1 MFFKRTAL
9 ALALAA
15 VSASY
20 PMTASAQTAGSPT
33 VIPAGDATPVP
44 SQAPPTVLLDQA
56 TVYAS
61 QAQQQVELRL
71 TGLPTSAEGEQIQ
84 TSVLLIRPDGTS
96 TRTAVSPEGTVLVDE
111 VKAGLHAAFV
121 LSPVGHAAIPFV
133 VREESG
139 EAADSAAPAVITIPA
154 FQLSM
159 GMVNRAVNSFLPPF
173 AEKDWA
179 ENLNRPLLET
189 GKVIPTHRYQ
199 VRLNAQ
205 GEMEGQI
212 FPLLIPEVFSRKVGG
227 TNILIHRDGEI
238 VARTLSDES
247 GRFIVKDLKPGHY
260 GLVAAGVV
268 GYAAFAFDAVEGDIS
283 TELSKSTTTPDSL
296 YTLVSTARSA
306 NAAETLIAAVSQG
319 SILPVAPIPS
329 GLVPGDMFAA
339 PVAGC
344 TDCGMPADVG
354 CDGCGGIAGGCGG
367 AAGPATG
374 GMGPGT
380 GGMGGGIGGM
390 GGLLGLAGMG
400 GLIWAATSDNGGNKF
415 VPLPVTLASP

>member
-1 MFFKRTAL
+1 MFFKRSAL

-15 VSASY
+15 ASASF
-20 PMTASAQTAGSPT
+20 PMTASAQTADLPT

-44 SQAPPTVLLDQA
+44 SQTPPTVLLDQA

-71 TGLPTSAEGEQIQ
+71 TGLPTSAEGEQFQ
-84 TSVLLIRPDGTS
+84 TSVLVIRPDGTS
-96 TRTAVSPEGTVLVDE
+96 GRMAVSPEGTVLVDE

-121 LSPVGHAAIPFV
+121 LSPIGHAAIPFV

-139 EAADSAAPAVITIPA
+139 EADDNVAPAVITIPA

-179 ENLNRPLLET
+179 ESLNRSLLET

-199 VRLNAQ
+199 VHLNAQ

-212 FPLLIPEVFSRKVGG
+212 FPLLVPEVFARKVGG
-227 TNILIHRDGEI
+227 TNILIHRDGEV

-260 GLVAAGVV
+260 GMVAAGVV

-283 TELSKSTTTPDSL
+283 TELSKSTTTGNSL

-339 PVAGC
+339 PMDGC
-344 TDCGMPADVG
+344 TDCGMPVEEG
-354 CDGCGGIAGGCGG
+354 CETCGGIAGGCG
-367 AAGPATG
+367 APSS
-374 GMGPGT
+374 GMGHHGGG

-390 GGLLGLAGMG
+390 GSLLGLAGIG
-400 GLIWAATSDNGGNKF
+400 GLIWAATDENGGNRF
-415 VPLPVTLASP
+415 VPLPVTLATP

>member
-9 ALALAA
+9 ALAIAA
-15 VSASY
+15 ASASSS
-20 PMTASAQTAGSPT
+20 MTASAQTADSPT
-33 VIPAGDATPVP
+33 VIPAGDATPMP
-44 SQAPPTVLLDQA
+44 SQTPPTVLLDQA
-56 TVYAS
+56 TVYAT
-61 QAQQQVELRL
+61 QAQKQVELRL
-71 TGLPTSAEGEQIQ
+71 TGLPTSAEGQEIQ

-96 TRTAVSPEGTVLVDE
+96 ARVAVSPEGSVLVDD

-121 LSPVGHAAIPFV
+121 LSPIGHAAIPFV

-139 EAADSAAPAVITIPA
+139 EADDNVAPAVITIPA

-179 ENLNRPLLET
+179 ENLNRSLLET

-199 VRLNAQ
+199 VNLNAQ
-205 GEMEGQI
+205 GDMEGQI
-212 FPLLIPEVFSRKVGG
+212 FPLLMPEVFSRKVGG
-227 TNILIHRDGEI
+227 TNILIHRDGEV

-268 GYAAFAFDAVEGDIS
+268 GYAAFAFDAVEGDIT
-283 TELSKSTTTPDSL
+283 TELSKSTTTGNSL

-329 GLVPGDMFAA
+329 GLVPGDMFAI
-339 PVAGC
+339 PMEGC
-344 TDCGMPADVG
+344 TDCGMPVEEG
-354 CDGCGGIAGGCGG
+354 CETCGGIAGGCGAPSSG
-367 AAGPATG
+367 VGHG
-374 GMGPGT
+374 GGGG
-380 GGMGGGIGGM
+380 GGMGGGIGGI
-390 GGLLGLAGMG
+390 GSLLGLAGLV
-400 GLIWAATSDNGGNKF
+400 GLAGIDDGNKV
-415 VPLPVTLASP
+415 VPLPVTLATP

>member
-9 ALALAA
+9 ALAIAA
-15 VSASY
+15 ASASSS
-20 PMTASAQTAGSPT
+20 MTASAQTADSPT

-44 SQAPPTVLLDQA
+44 SQTPPTVLLDQA
-56 TVYAS
+56 TVYAT
-61 QAQQQVELRL
+61 QAQKQVELRL
-71 TGLPTSAEGEQIQ
+71 TGLPTSAEGQEIQ

-96 TRTAVSPEGTVLVDE
+96 ARVAVSPEGSVLVDD

-121 LSPVGHAAIPFV
+121 LSPIGHAAIPFV

-139 EAADSAAPAVITIPA
+139 EGDDNAAPAVITIPA

-179 ENLNRPLLET
+179 ENLNRSLLET

-199 VRLNAQ
+199 VNLNAQ

-212 FPLLIPEVFSRKVGG
+212 FPLLMPEVFSRKVGG
-227 TNILIHRDGEI
+227 TNILIHRDGEV

-268 GYAAFAFDAVEGDIS
+268 GYAAFAFDAVEGDIT
-283 TELSKSTTTPDSL
+283 TELSKSTTTGNSL

-329 GLVPGDMFAA
+329 GLVPGDMFAI
-339 PVAGC
+339 PMEGC
-344 TDCGMPADVG
+344 TDCGMPVEEG
-354 CDGCGGIAGGCGG
+354 CETCGGIAGGCGAPSSG
-367 AAGPATG
+367 VGHG
-374 GMGPGT
+374 GGGG
-380 GGMGGGIGGM
+380 GGMGGGIGGI
-390 GGLLGLAGMG
+390 GSLLGLAGLV
-400 GLIWAATSDNGGNKF
+400 GLAGIDDGNKV
-415 VPLPVTLASP
+415 VPLPVTLATP

>member
-9 ALALAA
+9 ALAIAA
-15 VSASY
+15 ASASSS
-20 PMTASAQTAGSPT
+20 MTASAQTADSPT

-44 SQAPPTVLLDQA
+44 SQTPPTVLLDQA

-61 QAQQQVELRL
+61 QAQKQVELRL

-96 TRTAVSPEGTVLVDE
+96 ARVAVSPEGSVLVDD

-121 LSPVGHAAIPFV
+121 LSPIGHAAIPFV

-139 EAADSAAPAVITIPA
+139 EADDNAAPAVITIPA

-179 ENLNRPLLET
+179 ESLNRSLLET

-199 VRLNAQ
+199 VHLNAQ

-212 FPLLIPEVFSRKVGG
+212 FPLLVPEVFSRKVGG
-227 TNILIHRDGEI
+227 TNILIHRDGEV

-268 GYAAFAFDAVEGDIS
+268 GYAAFAFDAVEGDIT
-283 TELSKSTTTPDSL
+283 TELSKSTTTGNSL

-329 GLVPGDMFAA
+329 GLVPGDMFAT
-339 PVAGC
+339 PMEGC
-344 TDCGMPADVG
+344 TDCGMPIEEG
-354 CDGCGGIAGGCGG
+354 CETCGGIAGGCGAPSSG
-367 AAGPATG
+367 VGHG
-374 GMGPGT
+374 GGGG
-380 GGMGGGIGGM
+380 GGMGGGIGGI
-390 GGLLGLAGMG
+390 GSLLGLAGLV
-400 GLIWAATSDNGGNKF
+400 GLAGIDDGNKV
-415 VPLPVTLASP
+415 VPLPVTLATP

>member
-9 ALALAA
+9 ALAIAA
-15 VSASY
+15 ASASSS
-20 PMTASAQTAGSPT
+20 MTASAQTADSPT

-44 SQAPPTVLLDQA
+44 SQTPPTVLLDQA
-56 TVYAS
+56 TVYAT
-61 QAQQQVELRL
+61 QAQKQVELRL
-71 TGLPTSAEGEQIQ
+71 TGLPTSAEGQEIQ

-96 TRTAVSPEGTVLVDE
+96 ARVAVSPEGSVLVDD

-121 LSPVGHAAIPFV
+121 LSPIGHAAIPFV

-139 EAADSAAPAVITIPA
+139 EADDNAAPAVITIPA

-179 ENLNRPLLET
+179 ESLNRSLLET

-199 VRLNAQ
+199 VHLNAQ

-212 FPLLIPEVFSRKVGG
+212 FPLLMPEVFSRKVGG
-227 TNILIHRDGEI
+227 TNILIHRDGEV

-268 GYAAFAFDAVEGDIS
+268 GYAAFAFDAVEGDIT
-283 TELSKSTTTPDSL
+283 TELSKSTTTGNSL

-339 PVAGC
+339 PMEGC
-344 TDCGMPADVG
+344 TDCGMPVEEG
-354 CDGCGGIAGGCGG
+354 CETCGGIAGGCGAPSSG
-367 AAGPATG
+367 VGHG
-374 GMGPGT
+374 GGGG
-380 GGMGGGIGGM
+380 GGMGGGIGGI
-390 GGLLGLAGMG
+390 GSLLGLAGLV
-400 GLIWAATSDNGGNKF
+400 GLAGIDDGNKV
-415 VPLPVTLASP
+415 VPLPVTLATP

>member
-9 ALALAA
+9 ALAIAA
-15 VSASY
+15 ASASSS
-20 PMTASAQTAGSPT
+20 MTASAQTADSPT

-44 SQAPPTVLLDQA
+44 SQTPPTVLLDQA
-56 TVYAS
+56 TVYAT
-61 QAQQQVELRL
+61 QAQKQVELRL
-71 TGLPTSAEGEQIQ
+71 TGLPTSAEGQEIQ

-96 TRTAVSPEGTVLVDE
+96 ARVGVSPEGSVLVDD

-121 LSPVGHAAIPFV
+121 LSPIGHAAIPFV

-139 EAADSAAPAVITIPA
+139 EADDNAAPAVITIPA

-173 AEKDWA
+173 AENDWA
-179 ENLNRPLLET
+179 ENLNRSLLET

-199 VRLNAQ
+199 VNLNAQ
-205 GEMEGQI
+205 GDMEGQI
-212 FPLLIPEVFSRKVGG
+212 FPLLMPEVFSRKVGG
-227 TNILIHRDGEI
+227 TNILIHRDGEV

-268 GYAAFAFDAVEGDIS
+268 GYAAFAFDAVEGDIT
-283 TELSKSTTTPDSL
+283 TELSKSTTTGNSL

-329 GLVPGDMFAA
+329 GLVPGDMFAI
-339 PVAGC
+339 PMEGC
-344 TDCGMPADVG
+344 TDCGMPIEEG
-354 CDGCGGIAGGCGG
+354 CETCGGIAGGCGAPSSG
-367 AAGPATG
+367 VGHG
-374 GMGPGT
+374 GGGG
-380 GGMGGGIGGM
+380 GGMGGGIGGI
-390 GGLLGLAGMG
+390 GSLLGLAGLV
-400 GLIWAATSDNGGNKF
+400 GLAGIDDGNKV
-415 VPLPVTLASP
+415 VPLPVTLATP

>member
-9 ALALAA
+9 ALAIAA
-15 VSASY
+15 ASASSS
-20 PMTASAQTAGSPT
+20 MTASAQTADSPT

-44 SQAPPTVLLDQA
+44 SQTPPTVLLDQA
-56 TVYAS
+56 TVYAT
-61 QAQQQVELRL
+61 QAQKQVELRL
-71 TGLPTSAEGEQIQ
+71 TGLPTSAEGQEIQ

-96 TRTAVSPEGTVLVDE
+96 ARVAVSPEGSVLVDD

-121 LSPVGHAAIPFV
+121 LSPIGHAAIPFV

-139 EAADSAAPAVITIPA
+139 EADDNAAPAVITIPA

-179 ENLNRPLLET
+179 ESLNRSLLET

-199 VRLNAQ
+199 VNLNAQ

-212 FPLLIPEVFSRKVGG
+212 FPLLVPEVFSRKVGG
-227 TNILIHRDGEI
+227 TNILIHRDGEV

-268 GYAAFAFDAVEGDIS
+268 GYAAFAFDAVEGDIT
-283 TELSKSTTTPDSL
+283 TELSKSTTTGNSL

-329 GLVPGDMFAA
+329 GLVPGDMFAI
-339 PVAGC
+339 PMEGC
-344 TDCGMPADVG
+344 TDCGMPIEEG
-354 CDGCGGIAGGCGG
+354 CETCGGIAGGCGAPSSG
-367 AAGPATG
+367 VGHG
-374 GMGPGT
+374 GGGG
-380 GGMGGGIGGM
+380 GGMGGGIGGI
-390 GGLLGLAGMG
+390 GSLLGLAGLV
-400 GLIWAATSDNGGNKF
+400 GLAGIDDGNKV
-415 VPLPVTLASP
+415 VPLPVTLATP

>member
-9 ALALAA
+9 ALAIAA
-15 VSASY
+15 ASASSS
-20 PMTASAQTAGSPT
+20 MTASAQTADSPT

-44 SQAPPTVLLDQA
+44 SQTPPTVLLDQA
-56 TVYAS
+56 TVYAT
-61 QAQQQVELRL
+61 QAQKQVELRL
-71 TGLPTSAEGEQIQ
+71 TGLPTSAEGQEIQ

-96 TRTAVSPEGTVLVDE
+96 ARVGVSPEGSVLVDD

-121 LSPVGHAAIPFV
+121 LSPIGHAAIPFV

-139 EAADSAAPAVITIPA
+139 EADDNVAPAVITIPA

-179 ENLNRPLLET
+179 ENLNRSLLET

-199 VRLNAQ
+199 VHLNAQ

-212 FPLLIPEVFSRKVGG
+212 FPLLIPEVFARKVGG
-227 TNILIHRDGEI
+227 TNILIHRDGEV

-268 GYAAFAFDAVEGDIS
+268 GYAAFAFDAVEGDIT
-283 TELSKSTTTPDSL
+283 TELSKSTTTGNSL

-329 GLVPGDMFAA
+329 GLVPGDMFAI
-339 PVAGC
+339 PMEGC
-344 TDCGMPADVG
+344 TDCGMPIEEG
-354 CDGCGGIAGGCGG
+354 CETCGGIAGGCGAPSSG
-367 AAGPATG
+367 VGHG
-374 GMGPGT
+374 GGGG
-380 GGMGGGIGGM
+380 GGMGGGIGGI
-390 GGLLGLAGMG
+390 GSLLGLAGLV
-400 GLIWAATSDNGGNKF
+400 GLAGIDDGNKV
-415 VPLPVTLASP
+415 VPLPVTLATP

>member
-9 ALALAA
+9 ALAIAA
-15 VSASY
+15 ASASSS
-20 PMTASAQTAGSPT
+20 MTASAQTADSPT

-44 SQAPPTVLLDQA
+44 SQTPPTVLLDQA
-56 TVYAS
+56 TVYAT
-61 QAQQQVELRL
+61 QAQKQVELRL
-71 TGLPTSAEGEQIQ
+71 TGLPTSAEGQEIQ

-96 TRTAVSPEGTVLVDE
+96 ARVAVSPEGSVLVDD

-121 LSPVGHAAIPFV
+121 LSPIGHAAIPFV

-139 EAADSAAPAVITIPA
+139 EADDNAAPAVITIPA

-179 ENLNRPLLET
+179 ENLNRSLLET

-199 VRLNAQ
+199 VNLNAQ

-212 FPLLIPEVFSRKVGG
+212 FPLLMPEVFSRKVGG
-227 TNILIHRDGEI
+227 TNILIHRDGEV

-268 GYAAFAFDAVEGDIS
+268 GYAAFAFDAVEGDIT
-283 TELSKSTTTPDSL
+283 TELSKSTTTGNSL

-329 GLVPGDMFAA
+329 GLVPGDMFAI
-339 PVAGC
+339 PMEGC
-344 TDCGMPADVG
+344 TDCGMPVEEG
-354 CDGCGGIAGGCGG
+354 CETCGGIAGGCGAPSSG
-367 AAGPATG
+367 VGHG
-374 GMGPGT
+374 GGGG
-380 GGMGGGIGGM
+380 GGMGGGIGGI
-390 GGLLGLAGMG
+390 GSLLGLAGLV
-400 GLIWAATSDNGGNKF
+400 GLAGIDDGNKV
-415 VPLPVTLASP
+415 VPLPVTLATP

>member
-9 ALALAA
+9 ALAIAA
-15 VSASY
+15 ASASSS
-20 PMTASAQTAGSPT
+20 MTASAQTADSPT

-44 SQAPPTVLLDQA
+44 SQTPPTVLLDQA
-56 TVYAS
+56 TVYAT
-61 QAQQQVELRL
+61 QAQKQVELRL
-71 TGLPTSAEGEQIQ
+71 TGLPTSAEGQEIQ

-96 TRTAVSPEGTVLVDE
+96 ARVGVSPEGSVLVDD

-139 EAADSAAPAVITIPA
+139 EADDNAAPAVITIPA

-179 ENLNRPLLET
+179 ENLNRSLLET

-199 VRLNAQ
+199 VNLNAQ

-212 FPLLIPEVFSRKVGG
+212 FPLLMPEVFSRKVGG
-227 TNILIHRDGEI
+227 TNILIHRDGEV

-268 GYAAFAFDAVEGDIS
+268 GYAAFAFDAVEGDIT
-283 TELSKSTTTPDSL
+283 TELSKSTTTGNSL

-329 GLVPGDMFAA
+329 GLVPGDMFAI
-339 PVAGC
+339 PMEGC
-344 TDCGMPADVG
+344 TDCGMPIEEG
-354 CDGCGGIAGGCGG
+354 CETCGGIAGGCGAPSSG
-367 AAGPATG
+367 VGHG
-374 GMGPGT
+374 GGGG
-380 GGMGGGIGGM
+380 GGMGGGIGGI
-390 GGLLGLAGMG
+390 GSLLGLAGLV
-400 GLIWAATSDNGGNKF
+400 GLAGIDDGNKV
-415 VPLPVTLASP
+415 VPLPVTLATP

>member
-9 ALALAA
+9 ALAIAA
-15 VSASY
+15 ASASSS
-20 PMTASAQTAGSPT
+20 MTASAQTADSPT

-44 SQAPPTVLLDQA
+44 SQTPPTVLLDQA
-56 TVYAS
+56 TVYAT
-61 QAQQQVELRL
+61 QAQKQVELRL
-71 TGLPTSAEGEQIQ
+71 TGLPTSAEGQEIQ

-96 TRTAVSPEGTVLVDE
+96 ARVGVSPEGSVLVDD

-139 EAADSAAPAVITIPA
+139 EADDNAAPAVITIPA

-179 ENLNRPLLET
+179 ENLNRSLLET

-199 VRLNAQ
+199 VNLNAQ

-212 FPLLIPEVFSRKVGG
+212 FPLLVPEVFSRKVGG
-227 TNILIHRDGEI
+227 TNILIHRDGEV

-268 GYAAFAFDAVEGDIS
+268 GYAAFAFDAVEGDIT
-283 TELSKSTTTPDSL
+283 TELSKSTTTGNSL

-329 GLVPGDMFAA
+329 GLVPGDMFAT
-339 PVAGC
+339 PMEGC
-344 TDCGMPADVG
+344 TDCGMPIEEG
-354 CDGCGGIAGGCGG
+354 CETCGGIAGGCGAPSSG
-367 AAGPATG
+367 VGHG
-374 GMGPGT
+374 GGGG
-380 GGMGGGIGGM
+380 GGMGGGIGGI
-390 GGLLGLAGMG
+390 GSLLGLAGLV
-400 GLIWAATSDNGGNKF
+400 GLAGIDDGNKV
-415 VPLPVTLASP
+415 VPLPVTLATP

>member
-9 ALALAA
+9 ALAIAA
-15 VSASY
+15 ASASSS
-20 PMTASAQTAGSPT
+20 MTASAQTADSPT

-44 SQAPPTVLLDQA
+44 SQTPPTVLLDQA
-56 TVYAS
+56 TVYAT
-61 QAQQQVELRL
+61 QAQKQVELRL
-71 TGLPTSAEGEQIQ
+71 TGLPTSAEGQEIQ

-96 TRTAVSPEGTVLVDE
+96 ARVAVSPEGSVLVDD

-121 LSPVGHAAIPFV
+121 LSPIGHAAIPFV

-139 EAADSAAPAVITIPA
+139 EADDNAAPAVITIPA

-179 ENLNRPLLET
+179 ENLNRSLLET

-199 VRLNAQ
+199 VNLNAQ

-212 FPLLIPEVFSRKVGG
+212 FPLLVPEVFSRKVGG
-227 TNILIHRDGEI
+227 TNILIHRDGEV

-268 GYAAFAFDAVEGDIS
+268 GYAAFAFDAVEGDIT
-283 TELSKSTTTPDSL
+283 TELSKSTTTGNSL

-329 GLVPGDMFAA
+329 GLVPGDMFAT
-339 PVAGC
+339 PMEGC
-344 TDCGMPADVG
+344 TDCGMPIEEG
-354 CDGCGGIAGGCGG
+354 CETCGGIAGGCGAPSSG
-367 AAGPATG
+367 VGHG
-374 GMGPGT
+374 GGGG
-380 GGMGGGIGGM
+380 GGMGGGIGGI
-390 GGLLGLAGMG
+390 GSLLGLAGLV
-400 GLIWAATSDNGGNKF
+400 GLAGIDDGNKV
-415 VPLPVTLASP
+415 VPLPVTLATP

>member
-9 ALALAA
+9 ALAIAA
-15 VSASY
+15 ASASSS
-20 PMTASAQTAGSPT
+20 MTASAQTADSPT

-44 SQAPPTVLLDQA
+44 SQTPPTVLLDQA
-56 TVYAS
+56 TVYAT
-61 QAQQQVELRL
+61 QAQKQVELRL
-71 TGLPTSAEGEQIQ
+71 TGLPTSAEGQEIQ

-96 TRTAVSPEGTVLVDE
+96 ARVAVSPEGSVLVDD

-121 LSPVGHAAIPFV
+121 LSPIGHAAIPFV

-139 EAADSAAPAVITIPA
+139 DADDNVAAPAVITIPA

-179 ENLNRPLLET
+179 ESLNRSLLET

-199 VRLNAQ
+199 VHLNAQ

-212 FPLLIPEVFSRKVGG
+212 FPLLVPEVFSRKVGG
-227 TNILIHRDGEI
+227 TNILIHRDGEV

-268 GYAAFAFDAVEGDIS
+268 GYAAFAFDAVEGDIT
-283 TELSKSTTTPDSL
+283 TELSKSTTTGNSL

-329 GLVPGDMFAA
+329 GLVPGDMFAT
-339 PVAGC
+339 PMEGC
-344 TDCGMPADVG
+344 TDCGMPIEEG
-354 CDGCGGIAGGCGG
+354 CETCGGIAGGCGAPSSG
-367 AAGPATG
+367 VGHG
-374 GMGPGT
+374 GGGG
-380 GGMGGGIGGM
+380 GGMGGGIGGI
-390 GGLLGLAGMG
+390 GSLLGLAGLV
-400 GLIWAATSDNGGNKF
+400 GLAGIDDGNKV
-415 VPLPVTLASP
+415 VPLPVTLATP